1 MKTYYFVF
9 CKEDLL
15 LEKTADGGYTI
26 PLQEEPP
33 IAEKPWTHIMNITPM
48 EDGTEVRTYRI
59 DSPITDDER
68 YEMCGLRQSYYHL
81 PKNLYLKAGKCQEL
95 LYWMATA
102 GNGCH
107 RLDSQG

>member
-33 IAEKPWTHIMNITPM
+33 IAE
-48 EDGTEVRTYRI
+48 
-59 DSPITDDER
+59 
-68 YEMCGLRQSYYHL
+68 
-81 PKNLYLKAGKCQEL
+81 
-95 LYWMATA
+95 
-102 GNGCH
+102 
-107 RLDSQG
+107 